1 MRAIQL
7 QMFNDFQ
14 RNVGQNEQISKE
26 SKAWHKDQQQQLP
39 HFKTSLN
46 SPFLQFIRRRSYAF
60 LLQNT
65 LFLL

>member
-14 RNVGQNEQISKE
+14 RNVGQNEQISEE
-26 SKAWHKDQQQQLP
+26 SKAFP
-39 HFKTSLN
+39 PIS
-46 SPFLQFIRRRSYAF
+46 SPLICLGDCRSYAF